1 MSFNIGIGFALDG
14 EKEFKAGIR
23 EINSELRLL
32 DSQSKLVEAQYASNA
47 NSLQALTAKHELLV
61 KQLEEEQKKVK
72 LNSDQLET
80 WQEISRRAEERV
92 NDLKQQLA
100 DAETEMDR
108 MKESSGAT
116 SDELEKQQKTIN
128 DLNAQLKNAERAY
141 GESENKVT
149 RYQTSLT
156 KVETDLVNL
165 DSRLKEN
172 EKYLEEAQNSSDN
185 LAKSID
191 EYGNKVEDATSKTSV
206 FGDVLKASLV
216 SEAIIQ
222 GAKKIGEGIGEI
234 SKATVNTGAEFEH
247 SMSQVAA
254 TMGMTVE
261 EIASGSKAYETLKTA
276 AEESGKST
284 KYTAAQAA
292 EALNYLALAGY
303 DAEKAA
309 ATLPAVLNL
318 AAAGGLDLAY
328 ASDLVTDSMA
338 ALGIET
344 SGLNNYIDEM
354 ARTAQK
360 SNTSVAQLGEA
371 TLVTAGMAYMTEQSL
386 ETLNAELG
394 VLANNGIK
402 GAEGGTHLRNI
413 LQSLVVPTD
422 KGVTA
427 LSNLNVQVKNSDGSI
442 RDLNDILTD
451 LNTGLS
457 GLSTSDKTNIIS
469 TIFNRTDIAAVNA
482 LLKGTGDEF
491 DNLYKEL
498 KDCSGAASDMAAT
511 MEANL
516 TGKVTILESALE
528 GLAITA
534 YDKIKGTLS
543 NSVDSATDA
552 VGRLQDSMDNGK
564 LGDSMDS
571 FAESLNDAANEA
583 IDFAEDALP
592 AVIEGLTWVLDNG
605 DAVAAGITG
614 IVAANVEMKV
624 VVPAV
629 KAVVEVWEA
638 YKKKTEGAAVSQWLL
653 NTAMNANPA
662 GILITAIVGI
672 TAALT
677 TYAALNRD
685 VNTELEDMIDEHQ
698 RMTDQINS
706 EKEKIN
712 ENITA
717 HKNQITVTGQLKEKI
732 AELNSKEKLSN
743 DEKAE
748 MSMLVAELNQILPDL
763 NLLIDEQ
770 TGKLADNTEGWQ
782 DAAEAQMRAIEAQ
795 LREEDAVSILE
806 KKHEIDKEI
815 VQLTEERAENEEKLA
830 EATERLNECLEDGV
844 VKNITLYSTA
854 DQYEQE
860 MYSLNE
866 AIKEQERH
874 QKELQASS
882 DELEEEY
889 YKLMGVTEGT
899 AGAMNG
905 AKEAIEEV
913 DKATVTYR
921 DNTYEVSSSVA
932 ASIESIETAYMNAKT
947 EAYDSITEQIGLF
960 QELDTASDASAA
972 QMAENLQSQTEA
984 FTNYSDNLILAME
997 LMKNDTTGNL
1007 TEIVTAIEAMGID
1020 GAGYLEELINA
1031 WEEGN
1036 ESFNEV
1042 LTNWAEMSE
1051 AKETLAETMA
1061 DFETNYTESMDALL
1075 EVQTER
1081 TTSMQDDW
1089 ETKTNDILT
1098 DVKQKNADTVT
1109 ETSNTMTTLD
1119 TTIKTEGEKVKTSA
1133 KQVVKDTISGV
1144 ETELGIA
1151 DGKSQKFYQIGYAV
1165 SDGMA
1170 EGILAGMPVVV
1181 AAAAAVAQAAFN
1193 ASKATLEVNSPSK
1206 KYEWL
1211 GYESSEGLVV
1221 GYVSNME
1228 SAKGRIAAATD
1239 TLLDYEHDAGNITDF
1254 SAKSS
1259 VAGTNIGEMTIIF
1272 QPQTMSEEEIDNA
1285 FNYINERF
1293 GSAI

>member
-23 EINSELRLL
+23 EINSELKLL

-72 LNSDQLET
+72 LNNDQLET
-80 WQEISRRAEERV
+80 WQSISQRAEERV
-92 NDLKQQLA
+92 NNLKQQLT
-100 DAETEMDR
+100 DAENEMNR

-128 DLNAQLKNAERAY
+128 DLNTQLKNAERAY

-149 RYQTSLT
+149 KYQTSLT
-156 KVETDLVNL
+156 KAETDLVNL
-165 DSRLKEN
+165 DNRLQEN
-172 EKYLEEAQNSSDN
+172 ERYLEEAQNSSDN
-185 LAKSID
+185 LAKTID
-191 EYGNKVEDATSKTSV
+191 EYGNKVDDATGKTSV
-206 FGDVLKASLV
+206 FGDVLKATLV
-216 SEAIIQ
+216 SEAIVQ
-222 GAKKIGEGIGEI
+222 GAKKIAKEIGEI
-234 SKATVNTGAEFEH
+234 SKATVTTGATFES

-254 TMGMTVE
+254 TMGMTAE

-284 KYTAAQAA
+284 KYTASQAA

-303 DAEKAA
+303 DAQKAA
-309 ATLPAVLNL
+309 ATLPSVLNL
-318 AAAGGLDLAY
+318 ASAGGLDLAY

-371 TLVTAGMAYMTEQSL
+371 TLVVAGMADMTEQSL

-413 LQSLVVPTD
+413 LQRLVSPTSD
-422 KGVTA
+422 GAKA
-427 LSNLNVQVKNSDGSI
+427 LNNLNVQVKNSDGSI
-442 RDLNDILTD
+442 RDLNNILTD
-451 LNTGLS
+451 LNTAMSDLS
-457 GLSTSDKTNIIS
+457 ASDKTDIIT
-469 TIFNRTDIAAVNA
+469 TIFKQTDIAAVNA
-482 LLKGTGDEF
+482 LLKGTGEEF

-516 TGKVTILESALE
+516 TGKVTILQSALE
-528 GLAITA
+528 GLGITA

-552 VGRLQDSMDNGK
+552 VGRLQESMDNGK
-564 LGDSMDS
+564 LGESMDD
-571 FAESLNDAANEA
+571 FAESLNNAANEA

-592 AVIEGLTWVLDNG
+592 VVIDGLTWVLDNK
-605 DAVAAGITG
+605 DLVAAGITG
-614 IVAANVEMKV
+614 IVAANMEMKV
-624 VVPAV
+624 IGPAIE
-629 KAVVEVWEA
+629 AVTAAWEA
-638 YKKKTEGAAVSQWLL
+638 YKVKTEGATIAQWLL

-672 TAALT
+672 TTAMI

-685 VNTELEDMIDEHQ
+685 VNTELEEMIDEHQ
-698 RMTDQINS
+698 RMADQIDS

-717 HKNQITVTGQLKEKI
+717 HKNQIAVTGQLKEKI

-763 NLLIDEQ
+763 NLTIDEQ
-770 TGKLADNTEGWQ
+770 TGKLSENTEGWQ
-782 DAAEAQMRAIEAQ
+782 ANAEAQMKAIEAQ
-795 LREEDAVSILE
+795 FREEDAVSILE
-806 KKHEIDKEI
+806 KKYEIDKEI
-815 VQLTEERAENEEKLA
+815 NQLTEEKIENQEKLA
-830 EATERLNECLEDGV
+830 EATEKLNGCLEDGV
-844 VKNITLYSTA
+844 IKNIQLYSTVN
-854 DQYEQE
+854 QCEQE
-860 MYSLNE
+860 MHSLNE
-866 AIKEQERH
+866 IIEEQERH

-882 DELEEEY
+882 DELKEEY
-889 YKLMGVTEGT
+889 YKLMGVTEET
-899 AGAMNG
+899 AETMNG
-905 AKEAIEEV
+905 AGEAIEEV
-913 DKATVTYR
+913 NQATVTYR

-932 ASIESIETAYMNAKT
+932 ASIELIETAYADAKA
-947 EAYDSITEQIGLF
+947 EAYDSITQQVGLF
-960 QELDTASDASAA
+960 QELSTASDVSAT

-984 FTNYSDNLILAME
+984 FTNYSDNLIIAME

-1007 TEIVTAIEAMGID
+1007 AEIVTAIEAMGID

-1031 WEEGN
+1031 WEEGD

-1042 LTNWAEMSE
+1042 LTNWAEMSD

-1061 DFETNYTESMDALL
+1061 DFETNYTESMDAILD
-1075 EVQTER
+1075 VQTER

-1089 ETKTNDILT
+1089 QTKTDDILT
-1098 DVKQKNADTVT
+1098 DVKQKDADTVT
-1109 ETSNTMTTLD
+1109 EVTNTMTTLD
-1119 TTIKTEGEKVKTSA
+1119 TTIKTEGEKVKSSA
-1133 KQVVKDTISGV
+1133 KQVVKDTTSGV
-1144 ETELGIA
+1144 ETELDIV
-1151 DGKSQKFYQIGYAV
+1151 DGKSQKFYQIGYAM
-1165 SDGMA
+1165 SQGMA
-1170 EGILAGMPVVV
+1170 EGILAGMPEVVS
-1181 AAAAAVAQAAFN
+1181 AAEAVAQAAYA

-1211 GYESSEGLVV
+1211 GYEAAEGLAE
-1221 GYVSNME
+1221 GYVGNMDSVKE
-1228 SAKGRIAAATD
+1228 RIAVATD
-1239 TLLDYEHDAGNITDF
+1239 TLLDYEHNAKNIADF
-1254 SAKSS
+1254 SDTLP
-1259 VAGTNIGEMTIIF
+1259 VTGTNIGEMTIVF
-1272 QPQTMSEEEIDNA
+1272 QPQTMSEEELDNA
-1285 FNYINERF
+1285 FNYVNERF
-1293 GSAI
+1293 GSVI